1 MSHWLN
7 HDPFAVDRH
16 AKRHR
21 DRQAVANLAGA
32 GLLGAANYILGKT
45 TYRSLFP
52 QNNPGMPPINIR
64 KRSRALS
71 TYVSGHN
78 AGRPVKRRR
87 LNPKRK
93 AAPSSRRTVIK
104 KGGKGYRR
112 TKRSRRRRRR
122 TGKKYRKNSRK
133 GWGLFQKLG
142 ILRTH
147 ETGVST
153 TGVTDA
159 GFLGHASFRPTGLVT
174 DFMLALLKS
183 AYARGGIHMTNTN
196 DTVPVPVGDG
206 VEVYVKPNAAD
217 ATNITSTG
225 MVYVGGETW
234 LSVAVALWTDIVA
247 SVVPGDIASTM
258 IVGINLTHATPPGGA
273 GPIPFVRMNLIGS
286 KIVVRSESW
295 LKIQN
300 QTVSTLGGEED
311 EVDRIPILCNKY
323 WGYGTGAFT
332 NRLIQNAEAQLVQ
345 NQATG
350 LITKVGTVA
359 SGLSEAP
366 PRSYFTGCKSKRQF
380 ILAPGHFA
388 SSKAYFNTAVAIEKF
403 WPMLA
408 SQYTS
413 STLINYY
420 PYGSWNLFH
429 FEHLIKPK
437 ATTSSLIVNGEVNF
451 RTGCYLTC
459 QKYHNTDERVET
471 ATYVTY

>member
-16 AKRHR
+16 AKRHQ
-21 DRQAVANLAGA
+21 DRQAMYNLAGA
-32 GLLGAANYILGKT
+32 GLLGAANYIMGKT
-45 TYRSLFP
+45 TYRALFP

-64 KRSRALS
+64 KRSRAVS
-71 TYVSGHN
+71 SYVGGHH

-87 LNPKRK
+87 TVGKRK
-93 AAPSSRRTVIK
+93 ISSSSKRTVIK

-112 TKRSRRRRRR
+112 TKRSRRRTRR
-122 TGKKYRKNSRK
+122 TGKKYRKNTRK
-133 GWGLFQKLG
+133 GWGIFQKLG

-159 GFLGHASFRPTGLVT
+159 GFLGHASFRPSGLVT
-174 DFMLALLKS
+174 DFMLVLLKA
-183 AYARGGIHMTNTN
+183 AYARAGIAMNNAN
-196 DTVPVPVGDG
+196 DTVPAVVGDG
-206 VEVYVKPNAAD
+206 IEIYVKANAAST
-217 ATNITSTG
+217 TNITSTG
-225 MVYVGGETW
+225 MVFLGGETW
-234 LSVAVALWTDIVA
+234 IACATALWTDIVA
-247 SVVPGDIASTM
+247 KVVPGDIASTM
-258 IVGINLTHATPPGGA
+258 IVGINLTHP
-273 GPIPFVRMNLIGS
+273 GPIPYVRMNLIGS
-286 KIVVRSESW
+286 KIIVRSESW

-323 WGYGTGAFT
+323 WGYGTGAFN
-332 NRLIQNAEAQLVQ
+332 NRLIQNAEAQLVA
-345 NQATG
+345 NQTTG

-359 SGLSEAP
+359 SGMSEAP
-366 PRSYFTGCKSKRQF
+366 PRSYFTGCKSKKQF

-388 SSKAYFNTAVAIEKF
+388 SAKAYFNTAVAIEKF

-408 SQYTS
+408 SQYTN
-413 STLINYY
+413 STSVNYY

-437 ATTSSLIVNGEVNF
+437 STTSSLIVNGEVNF

-459 QKYHNTDERVET
+459 QKYHNTDERIET